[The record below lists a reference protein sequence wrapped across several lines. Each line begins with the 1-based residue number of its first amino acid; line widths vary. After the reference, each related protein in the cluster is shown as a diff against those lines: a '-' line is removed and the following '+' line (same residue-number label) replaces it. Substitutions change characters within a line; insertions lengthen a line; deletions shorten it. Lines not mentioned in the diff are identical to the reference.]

1 MLLRVRD
8 GLLPPS
14 TAPFPTNRRPWYSG
28 AECRLLIQ
36 AYTTVPYAA
45 LAGANRRGVRMI
57 VTLAVTPCGC
67 QAERGYCTPN
77 RRRSAIK
84 MMPRALSP

>member
-1 MLLRVRD
+1 MRVRD

-36 AYTTVPYAA
+36 AYTTVPNAA
-45 LAGANRRGVRMI
+45 SAIASRLGVRMT
-57 VTLAVTPCGC
+57 VTLSLAPCGVKL
-67 QAERGYCTPN
+67 N
-77 RRRSAIK
+77 VHV
-84 MMPRALSP
+84 ALTGIEPA

>member
-1 MLLRVRD
+1 MKVRVRD

-36 AYTTVPYAA
+36 AYTTVPSWSCSKVAS
-45 LAGANRRGVRMI
+45 RGVDHADCY
-57 VTLAVTPCGC
+57 VSSNT
-67 QAERGYCTPN
+67 ERV
-77 RRRSAIK
+77 S
-84 MMPRALSP
+84 S